1 MVKLTEKDADF
12 IAQII
17 REQMA
22 ENAET
27 YEQMKEAMPDEAESK
42 GMKRYLEKKAE
53 GMQRAVRLLMNGS
66 NER

>member
-27 YEQMKEAMPDEAESK
+27 YEQMKEAMPDEAEAD
-42 GMKRYLEKKAE
+42 GMKRYLDKKAE
-53 GMQRAVRLLMNGS
+53 DMQRAVRLLMNGS
-66 NER
+66 NE

>member
-27 YEQMKEAMPDEAESK
+27 YGQMKEAMPDAAESD

-53 GMQRAVRLLMNGS
+53 DMQRAVRLLMNGS
-66 NER
+66 NE